1 MNSQKTIVKC
11 LLKKTIRTCLSP
23 IYGSALTK
31 KTVSKTV
38 IKNQNLL
45 PKNFPIYFPLPEG
58 GQFGISEN
66 TPEKQKNRLLSPLRY
81 PQYYNGM
88 HTSPYASFVE
98 SPNAHSQTFAIFIFS
113 THFVDFIQTNLLT
126 STLLSSIMKLTGKQ
140 GD

>member
-1 MNSQKTIVKC
+1 MFTQKNNSHLSFADLWLGAHKKDRFKNGHKKPKFTSQK
-11 LLKKTIRTCLSP
+11 LP
-23 IYGSALTK
+23 
-31 KTVSKTV
+31 
-38 IKNQNLL
+38 NLL
-45 PKNFPIYFPLPEG
+45 P
-58 GQFGISEN
+58 SEN

-98 SPNAHSQTFAIFIFS
+98 SPNAHSQTFDIFIVS
-113 THFVDFIQTNLLT
+113 THFVDFRQTNLLT